1 MLEDIW
7 NALIEFSAQFVIPD
21 WGALVLL
28 IPVGLL
34 VLVVAYLLWLVV
46 RFANAGPTRRG
57 KRRLPPI
64 APAGLHMPGPS
75 FAPLLGAVGAFFMV
89 FGFVAGGP
97 WLLIGGVILAITL
110 LYWGRE
116 EMRDYDHM
124 PVAQGA
130 APVTGMLPAPGG
142 TPPAGVHI
150 PPPSFRPVL
159 VSLAAA
165 LLVAGLVVGGWL
177 LVAGFI
183 ALTITLLGWLWDAR
197 KEYVATEEADR
208 TGHLDGGPAPAWPK
222 AVFAAL
228 TVLVVVGVV
237 LGSGL
242 IGGGGDATASGAP
255 PASGAPG
262 EGGGEA
268 SAPPPPGLEADV
280 IVTAHNTAWVETA
293 LTAPA
298 GAPFTLGF
306 DNQDNGMPHDVV
318 IKDAGGAEVFKTD
331 IVTGPKATV
340 YDVPAITAGPYTF
353 ICSIH
358 PNMTGTLT
366 AS

>member
-21 WGALVLL
+21 WVALVAL

-34 VLVVAYLLWLVV
+34 LLVVAYLGWLAY

-64 APAGLHMPGPS
+64 APVGLHMPGPS
-75 FAPLLGAVGAFFMV
+75 FAPVLGAIGAFFMV
-89 FGFVAGGP
+89 FGLVAGGL

-124 PVAQGA
+124 PVAEGA
-130 APVTGMLPAPGG
+130 APVTGMLPAPAG
-142 TPPAGVHI
+142 TAPAGVHI

-208 TGHLDGGPAPAWPK
+208 TGHLDGGPPPAWPK
-222 AVFAAL
+222 AVFVAL
-228 TVLVVVGVV
+228 AVLVVMGVV

-242 IGGGGDATASGAP
+242 IGAGDGTATASGAP
-255 PASGAPG
+255 PASGEPG
-262 EGGGEA
+262 AGGGEP
-268 SAPPPPGLEADV
+268 SAPPPDLEADV
-280 IVTAHNTAWVETA
+280 IVTALDVAWTETS
-293 LTAPA
+293 LTVAG

-306 DNQDNGMPHDVV
+306 DNQDVGVPHDVV
-318 IKDAGGAEVFKTD
+318 IREAAGADVFKTD

-340 YDVPAITAGPYTF
+340 YDAPALAAGAYTF
-353 ICSIH
+353 LCSIH